1 MLPTTFSELVAA
13 EHQRTLRE
21 QAAATRRSRAAA
33 RAQEGVLQG
42 LLGRLTRRH
51 AGAGASSHASVT
63 IHLARPGDL
72 PLLRRLAELD
82 SRPLPEAPLLVGEVE
97 GIPRAALGLR
107 SRASVANPFEPSAWL
122 VSLLEVRA
130 SQLWPQ
136 PPAGDGGTG
145 LATRTAARRRELR
158 VAS

>member
-1 MLPTTFSELVAA
+1 M
-13 EHQRTLRE
+13 
-21 QAAATRRSRAAA
+21 
-33 RAQEGVLQG
+33 
-42 LLGRLTRRH
+42 
-51 AGAGASSHASVT
+51 T

-130 SQLWPQ
+130 SQLWPE